1 MSEDRLTLEQ
11 RLLDM
16 EVRLA
21 HQDRILADLN
31 DVIAT
36 QWKKI
41 DGLERQLRQLDA
53 ELQALDVDTG
63 PAQQKPP
70 HY

>member
-1 MSEDRLTLEQ
+1 MSDDRFMTEQ

-21 HQDRILADLN
+21 HQDKTIADLN
-31 DVIAT
+31 DVIAS
-36 QWKKI
+36 QWKKL